1 MNQKSIKKMLQVSLL
16 LAIGMILPFFTA
28 QVPSVGSKL
37 LPMHIPVLL
46 AGIICGWQYGLFIGF
61 VLPLLRSTIF
71 GMPPLFPI
79 AIAMA
84 FEMAMY
90 GAVIG
95 ILYRIF
101 PKKNIYIYISLIIS
115 MIAGRIVWGSVSMF
129 LFGLNGSTFT
139 WKLFVA
145 GALVNALP
153 GILIQIIII
162 PILVVALKKVNLIEN

>member
-1 MNQKSIKKMLQVSLL
+1 MLQVSLL

-101 PKKNIYIYISLIIS
+101 PKKSIYIYISLIIS

>member
-129 LFGLNGSTFT
+129 LFGLNGATFT

>member
-16 LAIGMILPFFTA
+16 LAIGMILPFFTG
-28 QVPSVGSKL
+28 QIPSLGSKL

-61 VLPLLRSTIF
+61 VLPLFRSIIF

-79 AIAMA
+79 AVAMA
-84 FEMAMY
+84 FEMAIY

-101 PKKNIYIYISLIIS
+101 PKKNIYIYISLLIS

-153 GILIQIIII
+153 GIIIQIIII
-162 PILVVALKKVNLIEN
+162 PILVVALKKVNVIE